1 MTVRNQVR
9 ELFVSPPRRL
19 GSEDPTARFPRED
32 ETPPPE
38 DPSETP
44 SSRAPTAREP

>member
-9 ELFVSPPRRL
+9 ELFVLPPRRL

-32 ETPPPE
+32 ETPPPVE
-38 DPSETP
+38 PPETE
-44 SSRAPTAREP
+44 SSRAQTVREP